1 MAKTKILCMAD
12 GGLTPDIFQR
22 MKDLEKSFDCEVT
35 IMVDESISTYTKT
48 MDRMHECEYEGIKAA
63 VTYPPLLE
71 AVKDADILCVHM
83 TSVNR
88 EVIEA
93 GKNLKIVDCMRGGFE
108 NVDIKACTEH
118 GIIMINSSWRSA
130 PAVAGTTIGMMIAEN
145 KNIARSHLA
154 IVQGGWRKQYKNQA
168 YIRNMDRCT
177 VGIIGFGYI
186 GRQVVRRLKGFGC
199 KILVYDPF
207 LDPKVITDAGETFA
221 PLDELLEKSDFVS
234 LHIRLSEKTHHW
246 FGAEQFAKM
255 KPTAYFINLARSGI
269 VDTAALIKALQDET
283 IGGAALDVFD
293 EEPLPADSP
302 FRTLDN
308 VTLLSHMAGTS
319 GDTMACSID
328 IGFDDISRFLRGE
341 PMENVRNPEVLD
353 HCRANQGK

>member
-35 IMVDESISTYTKT
+35 IMVDESPSAPTPRPWTGCTSAST
-48 MDRMHECEYEGIKAA
+48 RASKAA

-130 PAVAGTTIGMMIAEN
+130 PRWPIPP
-145 KNIARSHLA
+145 LA
-154 IVQGGWRKQYKNQA
+154 
-168 YIRNMDRCT
+168 
-177 VGIIGFGYI
+177 
-186 GRQVVRRLKGFGC
+186 
-199 KILVYDPF
+199 
-207 LDPKVITDAGETFA
+207 
-221 PLDELLEKSDFVS
+221 
-234 LHIRLSEKTHHW
+234 
-246 FGAEQFAKM
+246 
-255 KPTAYFINLARSGI
+255 
-269 VDTAALIKALQDET
+269 
-283 IGGAALDVFD
+283 
-293 EEPLPADSP
+293 
-302 FRTLDN
+302 
-308 VTLLSHMAGTS
+308 
-319 GDTMACSID
+319 
-328 IGFDDISRFLRGE
+328 
-341 PMENVRNPEVLD
+341 
-353 HCRANQGK
+353 